1 MARAAVPMLVALLVG
16 FIVATGSAILIA
28 QAFGAPPVVL
38 IALAPKSAL
47 RRDGNNVSA
56 RGDRALT
63 AVLVIVTGII
73 VAVVVT
79 RLMNAFGCVT
89 FVRGASRS
97 GLARM
102 ASAPRAHFK
111 SIK

>member
-1 MARAAVPMLVALLVG
+1 M
-16 FIVATGSAILIA
+16 
-28 QAFGAPPVVL
+28 
-38 IALAPKSAL
+38 
-47 RRDGNNVSA
+47 
-56 RGDRALT
+56 
-63 AVLVIVTGII
+63 TGII